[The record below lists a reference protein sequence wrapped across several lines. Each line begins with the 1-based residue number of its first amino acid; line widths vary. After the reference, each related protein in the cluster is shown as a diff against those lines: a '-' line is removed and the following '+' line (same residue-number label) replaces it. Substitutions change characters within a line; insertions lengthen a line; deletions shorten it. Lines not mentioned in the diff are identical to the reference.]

1 MGLYEVQMDK
11 VSIQSTGWRKVG
23 VQVHSVSESLNIEL
37 VVNI

>member
-1 MGLYEVQMDK
+1 MRLCEIQMDN
-11 VSIQSTGWRKVG
+11 VSIQSTGWRKIG